1 MKKNLLALL
10 LILACTT
17 AQASDYTPSAGLSG
31 TQIFAETC
39 VGCHGNAGTGKF
51 GFLLKLTSSTL
62 TDEEISSKITSG
74 GSLMPAYPN
83 IKTEQLSQLT
93 AYVKSLAAQ

>member
-1 MKKNLLALL
+1 MKKNLLVLS
-10 LILACTT
+10 LIVGCTT
-17 AQASDYTPSAGLSG
+17 AQASDYTPSAELSG
-31 TQIFAETC
+31 TQIFTETC
-39 VGCHGNAGTGKF
+39 AGCHGSAGNGKF

-62 TDEEISSKITSG
+62 TSNEVSNKITKG

-83 IKTEQLSQLT
+83 IKEKQLSELT